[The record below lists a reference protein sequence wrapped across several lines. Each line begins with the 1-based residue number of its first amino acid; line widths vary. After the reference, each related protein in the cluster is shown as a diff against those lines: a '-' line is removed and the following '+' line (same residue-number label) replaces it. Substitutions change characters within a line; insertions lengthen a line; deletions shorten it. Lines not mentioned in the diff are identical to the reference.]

1 MTHLLIVILDDLKF
15 MPDLLQ
21 AWRTIGVPGTTIL
34 ESYGAYRVESW
45 LNRVGLGNLDRLFE
59 AKEVRRR
66 TLLVAIEDDE
76 ESDAKTASSGITPC
90 GTAELG
96 CPARHSS

>member
-1 MTHLLIVILDDLKF
+1 MTHLLMVILDDMTY

-34 ESYGAYRVESW
+34 ESVGAYRVESW

-66 TLLVAIEDDE
+66 TVFA
-76 ESDAKTASSGITPC
+76 
-90 GTAELG
+90 
-96 CPARHSS
+96 